1 MTTRPNMLA
10 AAALVAC
17 CVWTGGAAAAPT
29 TWVYTDPNDRPVISH
44 DNAYIRLWVPEPE
57 LYAKDG
63 PGAFPYDSISMYV
76 EDGDNLFAAIYGNS
90 WDGVYP
96 PPSPSLYVPGGLDIE
111 GAVLESHGD
120 DAWQYWN
127 RAIFNPSTGYAQG
140 AELYQSGPDGDF
152 DLTQF
157 AHDDGHYAYIGF
169 GNYLLDRFGY
179 LQIERA
185 SATDITQ
192 WRLVGYAYGEV
203 GESIDVVDLTTVP
216 PASSVAVLLL
226 AGFGHARRR
235 SRTLR
240 VLP

>member
-1 MTTRPNMLA
+1 MRGARTGVIGVAASLALACVATWDA
-10 AAALVAC
+10 AAV
-17 CVWTGGAAAAPT
+17 PT
-29 TWVYTDPNDRPVISH
+29 RWVYADPNDRPVISH
-44 DNAYIRLWVPEPE
+44 DNVYVRLWVPVPE

-90 WDGVYP
+90 WEGVYP

-111 GAVLESHGD
+111 SAVLESHGD

-140 AELYQSGPDGDF
+140 AELYQAGPDGDF

-157 AHDDGHYAYIGF
+157 AYDDGQYAYIGF

-185 SATDITQ
+185 SESDITQ
-192 WRLVGYAYGEV
+192 WRLVGYAYEEV
-203 GESIDVVDLTTVP
+203 GVPIEVVDLTTVP
-216 PASSVAVLLL
+216 AASSAAVLLMGAV
-226 AGFGHARRR
+226 AGGRRKR
-235 SRTLR
+235 R
-240 VLP
+240 